1 MSGKCKPGTCKNCK
15 GNNLK
20 FNKDKKNKYIC
31 KDCGYIGNIE
41 DWEIKYKEAIK

>member
-1 MSGKCKPGTCKNCK
+1 MSKKYKPGTCKNCK

-20 FNKDKKNKYIC
+20 FDKDKYEC

-41 DWEIKYKEAIK
+41 EWEIKYKENIK